1 MSLFRR
7 KKKKDEVIDKK
18 LTSEKI
24 IYDQLEEAKDQ
35 LLNRLATNIINGNPV
50 ILNMELLDIY
60 SANKVIA
67 FLSGAVYA
75 CEGYVHQISE
85 TNFLFGN
92 SEVYI
97 DGSVKKLL
105 ESI

>member
-1 MSLFRR
+1 MSFFRR
-7 KKKKDEVIDKK
+7 KKNKPEVIDSK

-24 IYDQLEEAKDQ
+24 IFDQLEEAKDQ

-75 CEGYVHQISE
+75 CEGYVEQISE

-92 SEVYI
+92 SEVFT
-97 DGSVKKLL
+97 DGSVRKLL
-105 ESI
+105 ESL

>member
-7 KKKKDEVIDKK
+7 KKKKDEVIDNK

-50 ILNMELLDIY
+50 ILNMELL
-60 SANKVIA
+60 
-67 FLSGAVYA
+67 
-75 CEGYVHQISE
+75 
-85 TNFLFGN
+85 
-92 SEVYI
+92 YI
-97 DGSVKKLL
+97 VLTK
-105 ESI
+105 